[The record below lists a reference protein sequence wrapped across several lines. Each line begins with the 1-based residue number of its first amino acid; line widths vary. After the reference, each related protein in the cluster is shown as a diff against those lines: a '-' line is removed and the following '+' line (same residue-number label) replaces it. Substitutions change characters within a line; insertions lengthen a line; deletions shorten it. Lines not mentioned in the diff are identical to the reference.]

1 MIFDRIFR
9 LINEAQEETD
19 PVKRERKMD
28 ELRKL
33 EQKLRSGNSEI
44 HMS

>member
-9 LINEAQEETD
+9 LINDAQEEPD
-19 PVKRERKMD
+19 PTKRAIKMG

-33 EQKLRSGNSEI
+33 EQKLRRGKG
-44 HMS
+44 